1 MYGEIF
7 ISAVDGVET
16 WLSLSSGAVVTE
28 HTNFNT
34 ITQNII
40 RFIIIINLLAL
51 ELSQLCY
58 EYAKP

>member
-7 ISAVDGVET
+7 ISAIDGVET

-34 ITQNII
+34 IAQNII
-40 RFIIIINLLAL
+40 RFIIINLLAL
-51 ELSQLCY
+51 VYFQSSQLCY
-58 EYAKP
+58 E